1 MSRGR
6 VPRPWTSRA
15 RAAHPPP
22 VRDLA
27 LTADGDLELTNG
39 AARLTGV
46 DDGENVA
53 QRLRVRLRLW
63 RGDYVLDGRVGIP
76 FRRWLGQKGAAS
88 VELAEA
94 VLRRA
99 VATCPGV
106 GRVDAFTFALDPST
120 RVAAVDF
127 EVTTDTGAPVSASV
141 FVEGA

>member
-1 MSRGR
+1 
-6 VPRPWTSRA
+6 
-15 RAAHPPP
+15 

-27 LTADGDLELTNG
+27 LDADGDLELTDG
-39 AARLTGV
+39 ALRLTSTA
-46 DDGENVA
+46 DGENVA

-63 RGDYVLDGRVGIP
+63 RGDYVMDTRVGIP
-76 FRRWLGQKGAAS
+76 FRRWLGQKGAAA

-106 GRVDAFTFALDPST
+106 GRVNAFTFALDGAT
-120 RVAAVDF
+120 RRAAVDF
-127 EVTTDTGAPVSASV
+127 EVTTDTGAAVASSV